1 MELRELSLLGAS
13 WLGLVTGWEMILVFA
28 LLILFVS
35 MLALIPLVLD
45 SDLRQNMAFWGAVI
59 AALAAPYLIMEAI
72 K

>member
-13 WLGLVTGWEMILVFA
+13 WLGLVTGWEMILVFT
-28 LLILFVS
+28 LLILCVC
-35 MLALIPLVLD
+35 ALIAIPLALD

-59 AALAAPYLIMEAI
+59 AALAAPYLIMETI